1 MTSSSAGTVPPS
13 SGSEALYGPQG
24 PAATAPPG
32 VALPPLPR
40 VGAGRVAVSV
50 LIVLVWF
57 LFLGYLPFVLVGF
70 ARSHGATLP
79 VSESFV
85 LAFGLLLALLAGF
98 RYLSKPTR
106 LWGPACIVS
115 AGAGIV
121 YLLVLLASPVF
132 SVGTTFQGTSFGF
145 ALDYR
150 VLLLVL
156 LIAPVLRLASGIVIT
171 IEDIV
176 RPGERVRHQFRLLG

>member
-1 MTSSSAGTVPPS
+1 MTAGGAGTVPRSSDTGAPS
-13 SGSEALYGPQG
+13 GPQV
-24 PAATAPPG
+24 PAAWPQPG
-32 VALPPLPR
+32 MAQPPLPR
-40 VGAGRVAVSV
+40 IGAGRVVVSV

-57 LFLGYLPFVLVGF
+57 LFLGYVPFVIVGF

-79 VSESFV
+79 VSGTFV
-85 LAFGLLLALLAGF
+85 LAFGFLLAVLAGF

-115 AGAGIV
+115 AAAGIA

-132 SVGTTFQGTSFGF
+132 SVGTTFQSTSFGF

-156 LIAPVLRLASGIVIT
+156 LIAPVLRLASAVVVT
-171 IEDIV
+171 IEDLR
-176 RPGERVRHQFRLLG
+176 RPGERVRHQFGLAG